1 MQNSQKLDMPTD
13 HLRKYDI
20 PRNLSN
26 KNRRPWIHKSKILSS
41 ILVLILYQPWRMS
54 EVFCDQIFG
63 VVNPKNYIGKTFI
76 IENKKIL

>member
-13 HLRKYDI
+13 QDLLRKYDI

-26 KNRRPWIHKSKILSS
+26 KNRGPWIHKSIILSS
-41 ILVLILYQPWRMS
+41 VLVLISYQPWRMS

-63 VVNPKNYIGKTFI
+63 VVNPKNYIGKNI
-76 IENKKIL
+76 QS